1 MNQVE
6 NHDEKEHV
14 AKSIGHRLYRFP
26 EENDS
31 RGVKMK
37 RIIQSGPCGF
47 KYL

>member
-1 MNQVE
+1 MI
-6 NHDEKEHV
+6 HV

-37 RIIQSGPCGF
+37 RIIQNE
-47 KYL
+47 KDNTYEDN